1 MLEVGQPIIY
11 ALVLDADNQAGL
23 MLDDNSQVEQA
34 LVLDR
39 NNHEG
44 HICLD
49 AMIDNQVGL
58 MLDANSQV
66 GHMPGCYCK
75 QPSRSQALWLDA

>member
-11 ALVLDADNQAGL
+11 ALVLDADNQAGF
-23 MLDDNSQVEQA
+23 MLDDKSQVEHT

-58 MLDANSQV
+58 IPSGTYAWMLLQTAKQV
-66 GHMPGCYCK
+66 SSLM
-75 QPSRSQALWLDA
+75 A